1 MYLVYRLVV
10 SPKVEVTAEEVAQE
24 ADQVED
30 LVLLALSLTAFADQ
44 NMDVSKINWQ

>member
-1 MYLVYRLVV
+1 MVP
-10 SPKVEVTAEEVAQE
+10 PKVEVTAEEVAQE